1 MVRDEEKYKQAV
13 EFRKRGFTYS
23 EIAKICGVSKSTA
36 SAWLSKKAFSKR
48 VKADNVK
55 QAARENVKRIG
66 LLNKARATQRKA
78 TYADALRSADTEF
91 KHYKTAPLFIAGL
104 MLYVSDGDTRDSS
117 RIRLTTQN
125 ADAHRIFSTFLHEY
139 LGVEATQISFW
150 LLLYRGMDEVQ
161 EMKWWSAKTKRKA
174 ADFGKSQFVASGSK
188 KKPLHHGTGN
198 TIIGS
203 TVLKHKLN
211 RWIELA
217 LEELQ

>member
-1 MVRDEEKYKQAV
+1 MIRDEEKYKQAI

-23 EIAKICGVSKSTA
+23 EIAKICGISKSTA
-36 SAWLSKKAFSKR
+36 SSWLSKKAFSKR

-78 TYADALRSADTEF
+78 VHADVLRSAETEF
-91 KHYKTAPLFIAGL
+91 KHYKSAPLFIAGL
-104 MLYVSDGDTRDSS
+104 MLYLSDGDIKDSS

-125 ADAHRIFSTFLHEY
+125 RDAHRIFITFLREY
-139 LGVEATQISFW
+139 CGVENKQLSFW
-150 LLLYRGMDEVQ
+150 LLLYTGMHEER
-161 EMKWWSAKTKRKA
+161 EMKYWSKYIKLPVAH
-174 ADFGKSQFVASGSK
+174 FGKTQFVPQQSK
-188 KKPLHHGTGN
+188 NKPLHHGTGN
-198 TIIGS
+198 TIIGN

-217 LEELQ
+217 IKELQ